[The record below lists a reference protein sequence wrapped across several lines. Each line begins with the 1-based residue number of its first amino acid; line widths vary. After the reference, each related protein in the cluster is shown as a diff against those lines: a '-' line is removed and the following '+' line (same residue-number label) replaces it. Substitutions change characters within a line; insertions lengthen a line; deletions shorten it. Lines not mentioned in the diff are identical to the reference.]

1 MQIKKLL
8 LPILATVMLICGCQQ
23 NNAVS
28 GQDQLV
34 TASENKT
41 TYTARNIPE
50 YAGSP
55 YVELNNNIPDFQES
69 EYTMEAFEQYSDLD
83 ALGRCQAAYANICQE
98 IMPTQERGKIGM
110 IKPSGWHTVKYDCV
124 DGKYLYNR
132 AHLIGF
138 QLAGENANEK
148 NLITGTRYFNVEGML
163 PFENQVAD
171 YVHETNHHVLYR
183 VTPVYEGNNLVASG
197 VIMEAASVEDEEIR
211 FHVFV
216 YNVQPG
222 IWIDYATGESRE
234 SETTEREKKDEEV
247 TYVVNTNTKKFHKPD
262 CSSIRDTKQQNRK
275 ETSETRE
282 KLIDQGYSPCNRCNP

>member
-148 NLITGTRYFNVEGML
+148 NLITGTRYFNVWRECSRL
-163 PFENQVAD
+163 
-171 YVHETNHHVLYR
+171 R
-183 VTPVYEGNNLVASG
+183 
-197 VIMEAASVEDEEIR
+197 IR
-211 FHVFV
+211 
-216 YNVQPG
+216 
-222 IWIDYATGESRE
+222 
-234 SETTEREKKDEEV
+234 
-247 TYVVNTNTKKFHKPD
+247 
-262 CSSIRDTKQQNRK
+262 
-275 ETSETRE
+275 
-282 KLIDQGYSPCNRCNP
+282 